1 MFAPGIASPARA
13 RAGRQWPAVRI
24 LFLKKSLP
32 RTGRPG
38 DDSDTSQNET
48 HLRTKRNANAE
59 CQRND
64 KMMELEPRI
73 TRIFAMSPSRGSR
86 GFTLQKQRERA
97 SAFTFAKQRERASA
111 FTLLELLIVM
121 GIIGVLLVLIA
132 PAFTY
137 IKGGTDVTSDAYT
150 VQAVPDTAG
159 TY

>member
-32 RTGRPG
+32 PTGRPG

-59 CQRND
+59 CRRND

-73 TRIFAMSPSRGSR
+73 ARIFAMSPFRRFAVSPSRGSR
-86 GFTLQKQRERA
+86 GFTLI
-97 SAFTFAKQRERASA
+97 
-111 FTLLELLIVM
+111 ELLIV
-121 GIIGVLLVLIA
+121 
-132 PAFTY
+132 
-137 IKGGTDVTSDAYT
+137 
-150 VQAVPDTAG
+150 
-159 TY
+159 

>member
-38 DDSDTSQNET
+38 DDSDTTQNET

-59 CQRND
+59 CRRND
-64 KMMELEPRI
+64 EMMELEPRI
-73 TRIFAMSPSRGSR
+73 ARMTRMQGNAFI
-86 GFTLQKQRERA
+86 LQ
-97 SAFTFAKQRERASA
+97 KQRERASA

-121 GIIGVLLVLIA
+121 GIIGVLLVLVA

-137 IKGGTDVTSDAYT
+137 IKGGT
-150 VQAVPDTAG
+150 
-159 TY
+159 

>member
-48 HLRTKRNANAE
+48 HLRMKRNANAE
-59 CQRND
+59 CRRND
-64 KMMELEPRI
+64 EMTKGQTSYPCDLGNPW
-73 TRIFAMSPSRGSR
+73 FSPSRGSR

-97 SAFTFAKQRERASA
+97 SAFT
-111 FTLLELLIVM
+111 LLELLIVM
-121 GIIGVLLVLIA
+121 GII
-132 PAFTY
+132 
-137 IKGGTDVTSDAYT
+137 
-150 VQAVPDTAG
+150 
-159 TY
+159 